1 MMIVENNKQW
11 ASINVS
17 NKKKLFLAMIM
28 GMLLLNYHTSYA
40 QDYDTLKGKNL
51 TLIWSKSGNTSKLS
65 QINFTSNNKDQ
76 LVGNPSGAF
85 TFLYSETKPGSEPA
99 PVIKTNTGD
108 VFPGDEYKHL
118 QSSWNQALSPA
129 SLNTEGEAFNLFPAS
144 LEVRGNVA
152 DIVVEND
159 HAKIRSEW
167 NVEDYVGGSDL
178 HIRMILTAKKNGYFS
193 MATPAIV
200 TTNQKDIKWAT
211 IPGYFQGG
219 EVQNDLVLSYG
230 YGEGIPA
237 KPIVFRERTASTLTS
252 ILSRKDG
259 ITISATSDPGYGR
272 NPWAYD
278 HNTHKDWKLGLSIMN
293 RQQDWT
299 PTLYYPV
306 LGEQNSCLK
315 KGDTLVFSYHFS
327 FTGKDWFAALKHSI
341 NTIYQFPAGLALRQN
356 KQSLTNRLWNIEK
369 YVTDDS
375 TSMWRTENYHGLKI
389 GGQAYLGGVVGSDHD
404 AMKNSDYGAM
414 WMLSTIMNDRVLQ
427 QTRLPYARNFKLAQ
441 QQTDTG
447 FFQGA
452 AIGQYYLSKSKK
464 FTEEW
469 GEFVEPIGLTY
480 YIMLDIGNIL
490 LFEPHDS
497 ELLQRLKMGADLLLR
512 WQHPNGSWEVAY
524 DRHTHQPIF
533 RDLEDFRPTFYG
545 LLVAYRILKNPSY
558 LAAAKNGADWYL
570 KEGIDKGRSLGV
582 CGDARYAQDFALGK
596 TAQAYL
602 DLYDLTKEKKY
613 RYAAIKAAKIYVS
626 SIYTHP
632 VPSEKIKLVNGKKK
646 HDWEIAQAGLSFEH
660 GGTLGSANGAG
671 PILLASHT
679 GMFVRMFE
687 LTHDSVFL
695 NMARSAAIG
704 RDAFVDS
711 TTSVASYY
719 WVTMNKGAGPFP
731 HHAWWQAGWIMDYLL
746 SEIHL
751 RSKGAITFPR
761 GFITPKVGPHQSYG
775 FAPGKVYGQPAD
787 LKLYR
792 GLIQCDNPNMEC
804 ITAIDKKQKRIHIF
818 FLNDLRKESN
828 GNISVNAD
836 VLNKNGSF
844 LLSEIDDKGKKGKL
858 IPNQF
863 VIKMASY
870 GLNNYVLEWK

>member
-1 MMIVENNKQW
+1 MTLENNKMLS
-11 ASINVS
+11 SINVPI
-17 NKKKLFLAMIM
+17 KKKLFLVMII
-28 GMLLLNYHTSYA
+28 GILLLNYHPSYA
-40 QDYDTLKGKNL
+40 QDYDTLKSKNL
-51 TLIWSKSGNTSKLS
+51 KLIWSQSGNTSELS
-65 QINFTSNNKDQ
+65 QINYATNGKHK
-76 LVGNPSGAF
+76 LVGNASGAF
-85 TFLYSETKPGSEPA
+85 TFLYSETKPGSEPV
-99 PVIKTNTGD
+99 PVVSTNTGH
-108 VFPGDEYKHL
+108 VFPGADYKHL

-129 SLNTEGEAFNLFPAS
+129 SLNAEGEAFRLFPLS
-144 LEVRGNVA
+144 VDVCGNVA
-152 DIVVEND
+152 YMVLEND
-159 HAKIRSEW
+159 YASIQSEW
-167 NVEDYVGGSDL
+167 HINDYDGGSDL
-178 HIRMILTAKKNGYFS
+178 HIVMKLQAKKDGYFS
-193 MATPAIV
+193 MATPTLLSTKEA
-200 TTNQKDIKWAT
+200 DISWAT
-211 IPGYFQGG
+211 IPGYFQGN
-219 EVQNDLVLSYG
+219 EVQKDLVLSYG
-230 YGEGIPA
+230 YGEGIPD
-237 KPIVFRERTASTLTS
+237 KPIVFRERTASTLTA

-272 NPWAYD
+272 DPWAYD

-293 RQQDWT
+293 RQQDWA
-299 PTLYYPV
+299 PTLYFPV
-306 LGEQNSCLK
+306 LGQQNSYLN
-315 KGDTLVFSYHFS
+315 KGDTLLFSYHFS
-327 FTGKDWFAALKHSI
+327 FTGKGWFAALKHSI
-341 NTIYQFPAGLALRQN
+341 NTIYQFPSGLALRQN

-414 WMLSTIMNDRVLQ
+414 WMLSTIMNDPVLKE
-427 QTRLPYARNFKLAQ
+427 TRLPYARNFKLTQ
-441 QQTDTG
+441 QQTDSG

-480 YIMLDIGNIL
+480 YTMLDIGNIL
-490 LFEPHDS
+490 LFQPHDS

-512 WQHPNGSWEVAY
+512 WQHPDGSWEVAY

-533 RDLEDFRPTFYG
+533 RDLKDFRPTFYG

-558 LAAAKNGADWYL
+558 LAAAKKGADWYL

-582 CGDARYAQDFALGK
+582 CGDARYAPDFALGQ

-602 DLYDLTKEKKY
+602 DLYDLTKDKKY
-613 RYAAIKAAKIYVS
+613 QDAAIKAAKIYVS

-632 VPSEKIKLVNGKKK
+632 VPSENIKIVNGKKK
-646 HDWEIAQAGLSFEH
+646 HDWKIAQAGLSFEH

-671 PILLASHT
+671 PILLCSHT

-711 TTSVASYY
+711 ATSVASYY
-719 WVTMNKGAGPFP
+719 WSTMNKGAGPFP

-775 FAPGKVYGQPAD
+775 FAPGKVYGQPAY

-792 GLIQCDNPNMEC
+792 GLIQCDNPNIEC
-804 ITAIDKKQKRIHIF
+804 ITAIDKKQKRIYIF
-818 FLNDLRKESN
+818 LLNDLEKESN
-828 GNISVNAD
+828 ENISVNTD
-836 VLNKNGSF
+836 VLNKSGSF
-844 LLSEIDDKGKKGKL
+844 ILSEINDKGEKGK
-858 IPNQF
+858 IISNQF
-863 VIKMASY
+863 VTKMAPY
-870 GLNNYVLEWK
+870 GLNSYVLEWK

>member
-1 MMIVENNKQW
+1 MIEENNKLRIFTVKTIFLL
-11 ASINVS
+11 IN
-17 NKKKLFLAMIM
+17 FIM
-28 GMLLLNYHTSYA
+28 MLLIYHTSNA
-40 QDYDTLKGKNL
+40 QGYDTLKSKNLELIWHSSSKASTLSKINYKMNGKNV
-51 TLIWSKSGNTSKLS
+51 S
-65 QINFTSNNKDQ
+65 
-76 LVGNPSGAF
+76 VGNPSGAF
-85 TFLYSETKPGSEPA
+85 TFLYNKTKPASEPA
-99 PVIKTNTGD
+99 PIIKTNTGQI
-108 VFPGDEYKHL
+108 FPGADYKHL
-118 QSSWNQALSPA
+118 QGSWNQALSPA
-129 SLNTEGEAFNLFPAS
+129 SLNAEGEAFSLSPVS
-144 LEVRGNVA
+144 LEVRGNIA
-152 DIVVEND
+152 NMIVEND

-167 NVEDYVGGSDL
+167 NVKDYDGGSDL
-178 HIRMILTAKKNGYFS
+178 HIRMILIAKKDGYYS

-200 TTNQKDIKWAT
+200 TTDQKDIKWAT
-211 IPGYFQGG
+211 IPGYFQGVK
-219 EVQNDLVLSYG
+219 VQKDLVLSYG
-230 YGEGIPA
+230 YGEGIPG
-237 KPIVFRERTASTLTS
+237 KPIVFRERTASTLTA

-272 NPWAYD
+272 DPWAYD

-293 RQQDWT
+293 RQHEWT

-306 LGEQNSCLK
+306 LGEQNSYLK
-315 KGDTLVFSYHFS
+315 KGDMLVFSYHFC
-327 FTGKDWFAALKHSI
+327 FTDKGWFAALKHSI
-341 NTIYQFPAGLALRQN
+341 NTIYQFPEGLALRQN

-375 TSMWRTENYHGLKI
+375 TSMWRTENYHGLEI

-414 WMLSTIMNDRVLQ
+414 WMLSTIMDDPVLK
-427 QTRLPYARNFKLAQ
+427 QTRLPYARNFKLTQ

-480 YIMLDIGNIL
+480 YSMLDIGNIL
-490 LFEPHDS
+490 LFQPHDS
-497 ELLQRLKMGADLLLR
+497 KLLQRLKLGADLLLR

-524 DRHTHQPIF
+524 DRHTDEPIF
-533 RDLEDFRPTFYG
+533 LDLKDFRPTFYG
-545 LLVAYRILKNPSY
+545 LLVAYRILKNPKY
-558 LAAAKNGADWYL
+558 LAAAKKGADWYL

-582 CGDARYAQDFALGK
+582 CGDARYAPDFALGQ

-602 DLYDLTKEKKY
+602 DLYDFTKDKKY
-613 RYAAIKAAKIYVS
+613 QDGAIKAAKIYVS

-632 VPSEKIKLVNGKKK
+632 IPSEKIKLVNGKKK
-646 HDWEIAQAGLSFEH
+646 YDWEIAQAGLSFEH

-711 TTSVASYY
+711 ATSVASYY

-761 GFITPKVGPHQSYG
+761 GFVTPKVGPHQSYG

-792 GLIQCDNPNMEC
+792 GLVQCDNPNMEC
-804 ITAIDKKQKRIHIF
+804 ITAVDKKQKKIYIF
-818 FLNDLRKESN
+818 FLNDLGKESN
-828 GNISVNAD
+828 GNIAVNTD
-836 VLNKNGSF
+836 VLNKSGSF
-844 LLSEIDDKGKKGKL
+844 LLSEIDDKGKKGKS

-863 VIKMASY
+863 VIKMAPY
-870 GLNNYVLEWK
+870 GLNSYVLEWK